1 MNRSADPDS
10 GLVVRD
16 LTFGFGDDP
25 LLDAFSVNVPP
36 GDVHCVLGP
45 SGSGKTTLLRLI
57 AGLERPTGG
66 LVLIDGQPMVRGGV
80 HVPPERRAVGLVFQD
95 FALFPNRTVRGNVLF
110 GIRTSGRAERAARC
124 DELLHRLG
132 VEALADR
139 MPSTLSGGEQQ
150 RVAIARALARRPR
163 VMLLDE
169 PFSSLDVET
178 RTTVRAETMSV
189 LRDSDVATLMVTHDP
204 SEAELVA
211 DDVIRF
217 KPSQTTTK
225 IL

>member
-1 MNRSADPDS
+1 
-10 GLVVRD
+10 
-16 LTFGFGDDP
+16 
-25 LLDAFSVNVPP
+25 
-36 GDVHCVLGP
+36 
-45 SGSGKTTLLRLI
+45 
-57 AGLERPTGG
+57 
-66 LVLIDGQPMVRGGV
+66 
-80 HVPPERRAVGLVFQD
+80 
-95 FALFPNRTVRGNVLF
+95 
-110 GIRTSGRAERAARC
+110 
-124 DELLHRLG
+124 
-132 VEALADR
+132 

-211 DDVIRF
+211 DHVIRF
-217 KPSQTTTK
+217 KPSQTATK
-225 IL
+225 TL